1 MNPTL
6 THETLVFELQA
17 LLAAAALE
25 GFIFRLSDRDVRSM
39 DENTLREWRE
49 EIRAFLKLVRRVR

>member
-1 MNPTL
+1 MDSKL
-6 THETLVFELQA
+6 THETLVYELQS

-25 GFIFRLSDRDVRSM
+25 GFIFRLSDSDVRKM

-49 EIRAFLKLVRRVR
+49 EVRAFLRLVRRVR